1 MLIPTPKQ
9 QELLRL
15 FGTPAK
21 HIMGYGGSR
30 SGKTFIKT
38 YAVALRAAKYP
49 NSRHAIF
56 RKAFSHAKQTIIMDT
71 MPKVLKIGM
80 PELEVK
86 LDKSDFY
93 YTFPN
98 GSEIWVGGL
107 DDKERV
113 EKILGKEFGTIYFNE
128 CSQIPYSS
136 VLVAY
141 TRLAQLVPNMRN
153 LCLYDCNPPPKSHW
167 TYKLFVQ
174 GLDPVTN
181 MPVDAEKY
189 AALLMNPR
197 DNESNISPEYIS
209 EVLEKLPPRQRARF
223 LLGEFVDDV
232 EGALWSQ
239 SWIDSMR
246 QIELPANIQKIV
258 IGLDPAVTAGE
269 NSDETGIIVA
279 AKDDRDFGYI
289 LRDDSMKASPKI
301 WAERAVSLYHSY
313 NANAIVA
320 EVNQGGDM
328 VEQTIKT
335 IDPHVNVVKVRA
347 VTGKMIRAEPIAS
360 LYEQGLVRHVGM
372 FAQLEEQLTSYN
384 GLEKSPDR
392 MDAAV
397 WALTHLMLDATKP
410 LTPQVRHF

>member
-9 QELLRL
+9 EDLFRL
-15 FGTPAK
+15 FGTQAS
-21 HIMGYGGSR
+21 HIMAYGGSR
-30 SGKTFIKT
+30 SGKTFASC
-38 YAVALRAAKYP
+38 YAMALRAAKYK
-49 NSRHAIF
+49 NSRHGIF

-71 MPKVLKIGM
+71 MPKVLSIGF
-80 PELEVK
+80 PNIDVK

-93 YTFPN
+93 FKFPN

-113 EKILGKEFGTIYFNE
+113 EKILGKEFGTLYFNE

-141 TRLAQLVPNMRN
+141 TRLAQKIEGMRN

-167 TYKLFVQ
+167 TYRKFILGV
-174 GLDPVTN
+174 DPITN
-181 MPVDAEKY
+181 MPLDKEKH
-189 AALLMNPR
+189 ACLLMNPR
-197 DNESNISPEYIS
+197 DNQGNISAEYIS

-232 EGALWSQ
+232 EGALWQ
-239 SWIDSMR
+239 QVWIDSMR
-246 QIELPANIQKIV
+246 QIELPPNIQKIV

-279 AKDDRDFGYI
+279 AKCDKDFGYI
-289 LRDDSMKASPKI
+289 LQDASIKASPHR
-301 WAERAVSLYHSY
+301 WAENAVALYHKY

-328 VEQTIKT
+328 VENTIKT
-335 IDPHVNVVKVRA
+335 IDPNVNVVKVRA

-360 LYEQGLVRHVGM
+360 LYEQGRVRHVGL

-397 WALTHLMLDATKP
+397 WALTHLMLDAKKIIMP
-410 LTPQVRHF
+410 RSRVL